1 MLAAI
6 PRPGLPAVA
15 RRAKAGA
22 IPQRRRH
29 NHRRRSELSIPMAIA
44 YRGTVI
50 AGRFHSLAARA
61 VSGLWIAILSVAL
74 TSTAAL
80 ARIASPA
87 DTIQTSPQPV
97 FDRLAWNGLMELAD
111 HGEAPWRGEVGPKTR
126 VWGFGDGGS
135 GQPCFGGTVS
145 HGIATGSDGFGYET
159 ASGRLIWPNR
169 DPLGEMECSHL
180 YAFVCNSPL
189 QKIDP
194 FGLYMVPKC
203 TIEILVGHN
212 RPNPPNVPSP
222 IKNEPCSAASV
233 VACSGGTI
241 SVDIEIPNIEPR
253 PEGTINLAEAGRLA
267 RSDFAAGLTHAKTIC
282 KSKCGCPKVTIT
294 IKCIGIGFLES
305 LAMPAGVC
313 GKKTII
319 DCSKCE

>member
-1 MLAAI
+1 
-6 PRPGLPAVA
+6 
-15 RRAKAGA
+15 
-22 IPQRRRH
+22 
-29 NHRRRSELSIPMAIA
+29 MAIA

-87 DTIQTSPQPV
+87 DTIQTSP
-97 FDRLAWNGLMELAD
+97 L
-111 HGEAPWRGEVGPKTR
+111 KTR

-135 GQPCFGGTVS
+135 GQPCVGGTVS
-145 HGIATGSDGFGYET
+145 HGIATGSDGFGYKI

-212 RPNPPNVPSP
+212 RPNPPKDRKSTRLNSSHIPLSRMPS
-222 IKNEPCSAASV
+222 SA
-233 VACSGGTI
+233 
-241 SVDIEIPNIEPR
+241 
-253 PEGTINLAEAGRLA
+253 
-267 RSDFAAGLTHAKTIC
+267 
-282 KSKCGCPKVTIT
+282 
-294 IKCIGIGFLES
+294 
-305 LAMPAGVC
+305 
-313 GKKTII
+313 
-319 DCSKCE
+319 